1 MILLPISSENKT
13 VLLIPW
19 DNYRTSLILRTTV
32 CFTIAVLTCLGSIAL
47 MSYAIINGNW
57 VFFGMSLGIILLL
70 ISVALILDLPV
81 KNKFFGTTLTNEISQ
96 DISNVGVESI
106 EKCRVAFA
114 NIRNTFI
121 PNMRDLHNKLLNDY
135 DTVISNK
142 EEQIRNL
149 SSSLES
155 LVHDKQQE
163 LSIWIERNPQ
173 AYQTQTLREQ
183 LDRWNSYEQKGTPV
197 RNKIPSC

>member
-1 MILLPISSENKT
+1 MILSPTSSENKT
-13 VLLIPW
+13 ILLIPW
-19 DNYRTSLILRTTV
+19 DDYRTSLILRTTV

-57 VFFGMSLGIILLL
+57 LFFGMSLGIILLL

-106 EKCRVAFA
+106 EKFRVAFA

-135 DTVISNK
+135 QTVISKK
-142 EEQIRNL
+142 EDQIRNL
-149 SSSLES
+149 SSSLDS
-155 LVHDKQQE
+155 LVRNKQQE
-163 LSIWIERNPQ
+163 LSSWIERNPN
-173 AYQTQTLREQ
+173 AYQTQILREQ
-183 LDRWNSYEQKGTPV
+183 LNRWHAYEQKGIPV
-197 RNKIPSC
+197 RNRIPSC

>member
-135 DTVISNK
+135 DTVISN
-142 EEQIRNL
+142 
-149 SSSLES
+149 
-155 LVHDKQQE
+155 
-163 LSIWIERNPQ
+163 
-173 AYQTQTLREQ
+173 
-183 LDRWNSYEQKGTPV
+183 
-197 RNKIPSC
+197 

>member
-1 MILLPISSENKT
+1 MILSPTSSENKT
-13 VLLIPW
+13 ILLIPW
-19 DNYRTSLILRTTV
+19 DDYRTSLILRTTV

-57 VFFGMSLGIILLL
+57 LFFGMSLGIILLL

-106 EKCRVAFA
+106 EKFRVAFA

-135 DTVISNK
+135 QTVISKK
-142 EEQIRNL
+142 EDQIRNL
-149 SSSLES
+149 SSSLDS
-155 LVHDKQQE
+155 LVRNKQQE
-163 LSIWIERNPQ
+163 LSSWIERNPN
-173 AYQTQTLREQ
+173 AYQTQILREQ
-183 LDRWNSYEQKGTPV
+183 LNRWNSYEQKGIPV
-197 RNKIPSC
+197 RNRIPSC